1 LSGET
6 TLYLRVVVVCCDDDD
21 DAFFFLKSF
30 FPARALFLFKKKLHA
45 VNKRALTHNKTQT
58 RQTDAEETHRRAKK
72 KRENNIT
79 KNPRWRKDL
88 AEEEEEKKKEKELRK
103 LFFQQ
108 NLLPNRKSK
117 RDKRNVEAFWKR

>member
-1 LSGET
+1 LFCCETKLSAKRD
-6 TLYLRVVVVCCDDDD
+6 TLFSL
-21 DAFFFLKSF
+21 FFLLLLLEIHTQQTQTDKT
-30 FPARALFLFKKKLHA
+30 AKDRRGRNAQ
-45 VNKRALTHNKTQT
+45 KRA
-58 RQTDAEETHRRAKK
+58 AAAKIK
-72 KRENNIT
+72 SEKNIT

-88 AEEEEEKKKEKELRK
+88 AEEEEEEEEKKEKEELRK